1 MLVVLKIWFED
12 NNIFVKLND
21 GRTIGTPINWY
32 PNLAK
37 GNKNQLLAYELWE
50 GGKWI
55 HWEELNE
62 DLSAAGFLEFN
73 PNKIVAI
80 EL

>member
-1 MLVVLKIWFED
+1 MLKIIKIWFED

-21 GRTIGTPINWY
+21 GRTIGTPISWY

-37 GNKNQLLAYELWE
+37 GNETQLKSFELWE
-50 GGKWI
+50 EGKWI

-62 DLSAAGFLEFN
+62 DLSAEGFLTYH
-73 PNKIVAI
+73 PNKIEAI
-80 EL
+80 KI